1 MPSPRPVDEAVRVAL
16 PGVGGDRDRVGAP
29 ARDPGRGYLPRE
41 VFFGRLGLAGVFFSL
56 WATDFG
62 RFFPATGRLLPVIG

>member
-1 MPSPRPVDEAVRVAL
+1 LPTSAGESTEFRSASSWPPFARAASPL
-16 PGVGGDRDRVGAP
+16 
-29 ARDPGRGYLPRE
+29 ARIADAAYLPRE

-62 RFFPATGRLLPVIG
+62 RFFPATGGLLAVIG